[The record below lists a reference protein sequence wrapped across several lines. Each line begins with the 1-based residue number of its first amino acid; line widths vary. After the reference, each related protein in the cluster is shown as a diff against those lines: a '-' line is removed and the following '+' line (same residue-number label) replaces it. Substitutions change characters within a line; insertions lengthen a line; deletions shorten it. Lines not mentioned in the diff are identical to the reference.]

1 MAKYRKNTVVIRYK
15 DEEYVFHFRTIGMS
29 SLDVVLYEHGDPS
42 KQHHIAYYNFLGYLV
57 DGTYHMY
64 WQLAKHVVDMYVR
77 YKAGDISKGTLGSE
91 ELDKMQIKEFDCQA
105 VEDYIKTIKGEN
117 KDGRFGSTQQKSRA

>member
-15 DEEYVFHFRTIGMS
+15 DEEYVFHFRQVGIS
-29 SLDVVLYEHGDPS
+29 SLDVVLYEHGDAS

-57 DGTYHMY
+57 DTTYHMY
-64 WQLAKHVVDMYVR
+64 WKLAKHVVDMYMR
-77 YKAGDISKGTLGSE
+77 YKTRAISKGTLGSE

-105 VEDYIKTIKGEN
+105 VENYIKTIRGEN
-117 KDGRFGSTQQKSRA
+117 KND